1 MFQNPYAK
9 YRILNSCLLLWWR
22 ILYKFLLVLKRLMSS
37 LKPTLTLPPGTKP
50 LDNQVAGH
58 QTADGKIGTVSHIVC
73 LSDTILMNPYT
84 FNRYKSM
91 QLSLIININ
100 AMCCQ
105 MIVNTN
111 NIIGPCP
118 YLSSM
123 AMAKTKRKKI

>member
-73 LSDTILMNPYT
+73 LSDTILMNPCT
-84 FNRYKSM
+84 LGTRACNLVLYKC
-91 QLSLIININ
+91 NV
-100 AMCCQ
+100 MCCQ